1 MWGSNEFHL
10 HLEVVCMNWRQ
21 KGREAYADKMKEMML
36 FSCEL
41 SVFFKGLPFHFSH
54 LEKKIE

>member
-1 MWGSNEFHL
+1 MHD
-10 HLEVVCMNWRQ
+10 MNWRQ

-36 FSCEL
+36 FSCEP

-54 LEKKIE
+54 LEKKIEYINTRK